1 LKKLRNYIGGEF
13 SNSENHNWISSYN
26 PASGLEICK
35 IEKSDFQDVDNAVK
49 AAKDAFDEWS
59 SKTFKERADWLIKI
73 AKGLESRID
82 EIANLESMDTGKPI
96 TIAKEV
102 DAKRS
107 ILNFEFFAEIISD
120 IETQEFEMRDATNI
134 VIQKPVGV
142 GALITPWNLP
152 LYLLSWKVA
161 PAIGM
166 GNTVV
171 CKPSELTPMTADLLM
186 RVIDDVNLPPGVVN
200 LIHGDGEVA
209 GSGLV
214 SHDGIDLV
222 SFTGGTLTGEKVAT
236 SSAKS
241 FKKMSLEL
249 GGKNSSI
256 VFSDCDLERT
266 LDDVVR
272 AGFLNQGQICL
283 CGSRVLIEDSIY
295 ENFKKRLVE
304 KVDGLKMGD
313 PFDEST
319 EIGSLISKE
328 HRDKVSSYVDL
339 AIEEGGEILT
349 GLQSGKPIGFEGGNW
364 MNPVIIEGLS
374 VNSRCSTEE
383 IFGPIVTI
391 HSFSTEQEVISIA
404 NNTDYGLAGS
414 IWTADIEKAQRV
426 AKSINSGMIWINTW
440 LHRDLRVPFG
450 GVKKS
455 GMGREGGRWSLDFF
469 SETMNICI
477 KDTK

>member
-1 LKKLRNYIGGEF
+1 MKRLRNYIDGKF
-13 SNSENHNWISSYN
+13 SNSENIKWISSYN
-26 PASGLEICK
+26 PANGLEICK
-35 IEKSDFQDVDNAVK
+35 IEKSNLDDVNNAVK
-49 AAKDAFDEWS
+49 SAKEALPEWS
-59 SKTFKERADWLIKI
+59 SKSFKERSDWLLKI
-73 AKGLESRID
+73 ANNLDSRIE
-82 EIANLESMDTGKPI
+82 EIAILESMDTGKPI

-107 ILNFEFFAEIISD
+107 VLNFEFFAGIISD
-120 IETQEFEMRDATNI
+120 LQKQEFVMKDATNI
-134 VIQKPVGV
+134 VVRKPVGV

-186 RVIDDVNLPPGVVN
+186 RVIDEVNLPPGVVN
-200 LIHGDGEVA
+200 LIHGDGSS
-209 GSGLV
+209 GSELV
-214 SHDGIDLV
+214 SHNEIDLV
-222 SFTGGTLTGEKVAT
+222 SFTGGTLTGEKVAL
-236 SSAKS
+236 SAAKS
-241 FKKMSLEL
+241 FKKISLEL

-256 VFSDCDLERT
+256 VFSDCDLEKA
-266 LDDVVR
+266 LEDVVR

-283 CGSRVLIEDSIY
+283 CGSRILIEDSIY
-295 ENFKKRLVE
+295 ENFKNRLIERVE
-304 KVDGLKMGD
+304 QLKIGD
-313 PFDEST
+313 PSDEST
-319 EIGSLISKE
+319 EIGSLISVD
-328 HRDKVSSYVDL
+328 HRKKVLSYVDL
-339 AIEEGGEILT
+339 AIEEGGEIIT
-349 GLQSGKPIGFEGGNW
+349 GLQYENPTGFEGGNW
-364 MNPVIIEGLS
+364 MKPVIIEGLS

-391 HSFSTEQEVISIA
+391 HSFSSEQEVISIA

-414 IWTADIEKAQRV
+414 IWSSDIEKAQRV

-455 GMGREGGRWSLDFF
+455 GVGREGGMWSLDFF
-469 SETMNICI
+469 SEPMNICI
-477 KDTK
+477 KHD

>member
-1 LKKLRNYIGGEF
+1 LKRLRNYIDGKF
-13 SNSENHNWISSYN
+13 SNSENVKWISSYN
-26 PASGLEICK
+26 PANGLEICK
-35 IEKSDFQDVDNAVK
+35 IEKSNLDDVNNAVK
-49 AAKDAFDEWS
+49 SAKEALPEWS
-59 SKTFKERADWLIKI
+59 SKSFKERSDWLLKI
-73 AKGLESRID
+73 ANNLDSRIE
-82 EIANLESMDTGKPI
+82 EIAILESMDTGKPI

-107 ILNFEFFAEIISD
+107 VLNFEFFAGIISNLQK
-120 IETQEFEMRDATNI
+120 QEFVMKDATNI
-134 VIQKPVGV
+134 VVRKPVGV

-186 RVIDDVNLPPGVVN
+186 RVIDEVNLPPGVVN
-200 LIHGDGEVA
+200 LIHGDGPVA
-209 GSGLV
+209 GSELV
-214 SHDGIDLV
+214 SHNEIDLV
-222 SFTGGTLTGEKVAT
+222 SFTGGTLTGEKVAL
-236 SSAKS
+236 SAAKS
-241 FKKMSLEL
+241 FKKISLEL

-256 VFSDCDLERT
+256 VFSDCDLEKA
-266 LDDVVR
+266 LEDVVR

-283 CGSRVLIEDSIY
+283 CGSRILIEDSIY
-295 ENFKKRLVE
+295 ENFKNRLIERVE
-304 KVDGLKMGD
+304 QLKIGD
-313 PFDEST
+313 PSDEST
-319 EIGSLISKE
+319 EIGSLISGD
-328 HRDKVSSYVDL
+328 HRKKVLSYVDL
-339 AIEEGGEILT
+339 AIEEGGEIIT
-349 GLQSGKPIGFEGGNW
+349 GLQYENPTGFEGGNW
-364 MNPVIIEGLS
+364 MKPVIIEGLS

-391 HSFSTEQEVISIA
+391 HSFSSEQEVISIA

-414 IWTADIEKAQRV
+414 IWSSDIEKAQRV

-455 GMGREGGRWSLDFF
+455 GVGREGGMWSLDFF
-469 SETMNICI
+469 SEPMNICI
-477 KDTK
+477 KHD

>member
-1 LKKLRNYIGGEF
+1 MKRLRNYIDGKF
-13 SNSENHNWISSYN
+13 SNSENVKWISSYN
-26 PASGLEICK
+26 PANGLEICK
-35 IEKSDFQDVDNAVK
+35 IEKSNLDDVNNAVK
-49 AAKDAFDEWS
+49 SAKEALPEWS
-59 SKTFKERADWLIKI
+59 SKSFKERSDWLLKI
-73 AKGLESRID
+73 ANNLDSRIE
-82 EIANLESMDTGKPI
+82 EIAILESMDTGKPI

-107 ILNFEFFAEIISD
+107 VLNFEFFAGIISNLQK
-120 IETQEFEMRDATNI
+120 QEFVMKDATNI
-134 VIQKPVGV
+134 VVRKPVGV

-186 RVIDDVNLPPGVVN
+186 RVIDEVNLPPGVVN
-200 LIHGDGEVA
+200 LIHGDGPVA
-209 GSGLV
+209 GSELV
-214 SHDGIDLV
+214 SHNEIDLV
-222 SFTGGTLTGEKVAT
+222 SFTGGTLTGEKVAL
-236 SSAKS
+236 SAAKS
-241 FKKMSLEL
+241 FKKISLEL

-256 VFSDCDLERT
+256 VFSDCDLEKA
-266 LDDVVR
+266 LEDVVR

-283 CGSRVLIEDSIY
+283 CGSRILIEDSIY
-295 ENFKKRLVE
+295 ENFKNRLVE
-304 KVDGLKMGD
+304 RVEQLKIGD
-313 PFDEST
+313 PSDEST
-319 EIGSLISKE
+319 EIGSLISGD
-328 HRDKVSSYVDL
+328 HRKKVLSYVDL
-339 AIEEGGEILT
+339 AIEEGGEIIT
-349 GLQSGKPIGFEGGNW
+349 GLQYENPTGFEGGNW
-364 MNPVIIEGLS
+364 MKPVIIEGLS

-391 HSFSTEQEVISIA
+391 HSFSSEQEVISIA

-414 IWTADIEKAQRV
+414 IWSSDIEKAQRV

-455 GMGREGGRWSLDFF
+455 GVGREGGMWSLDFF
-469 SETMNICI
+469 SEPMNICI
-477 KDTK
+477 KHD